1 MMETTAEDYYIT
13 KNSWRNLNILYDGIN
28 INVYKALWRHETVCV
43 KHISFDNEM
52 SKHTKKDIE
61 NEVSVLS
68 KCIHPKIC
76 QFLGANINNGDAYLL
91 FEYMENGDLVNYM
104 KHNELNNDHR
114 LQIMIDVAK
123 GLCYLHNRKPHIIMH
138 RDLKPQNILIG
149 RYGVAKIA
157 DFGISKLV
165 RQTNN
170 ESFHGHTGETGTY
183 TWMSPEILKHEEY
196 NFKSDIYSFGLLM
209 YYIWTSKMPFAQYN
223 MNMMQLMYAK
233 FNDSL
238 MLEPF
243 DEEERDLSDL
253 INWCVQ
259 IESDTRPEMGEII
272 EELEFIHNSFSFPK

>member
-1 MMETTAEDYYIT
+1 M
-13 KNSWRNLNILYDGIN
+13 
-28 INVYKALWRHETVCV
+28 NVFKALWRHETVCV
-43 KHISFDNEM
+43 KHISFDTEC

-76 QFLGANINNGDAYLL
+76 QFLGANVGDGNAYLL
-91 FEYMENGDLVNYM
+91 FEYMENGDLVEYM
-104 KHNELNNDHR
+104 KHTELNNKQR

-149 RYGVAKIA
+149 RYGGAKIS

-165 RQTNN
+165 HQKDKV
-170 ESFHGHTGETGTY
+170 SFHGHTGETGTY
-183 TWMSPEILKHEEY
+183 TWMSPEILKHQDY

-209 YYIWTSKMPFAQYN
+209 YYVWTSKMPFAQLN

-233 FNDSL
+233 FNNDL
-238 MLEPF
+238 VLEPF
-243 DEEERDLSDL
+243 EQEQRELSDL

-259 IESDTRPEMGEII
+259 IEPETRPEMGEII
-272 EELEFIHNSFSFPK
+272 EELEFIYKSCDL